1 MSDNA
6 PVVPWSSQAPQKYVL
21 SIIAIVIGVALMVT
35 AVAYIANG
43 TGGVVPFLMLAV
55 APVLTIVYLYSFLFK
70 KWETT
75 E

>member
-55 APVLTIVYLYSFLFK
+55 APVLTIVYVYSFLFK

>member
-6 PVVPWSSQAPQKYVL
+6 PAIPWSSRAPQKYVL
-21 SIIAIVIGVALMVT
+21 SIITIVIGVALMVT

-43 TGGVVPFLMLAV
+43 TGGVVPFLMLVV
-55 APVLTIVYLYSFLFK
+55 APVLTVVYVYSFLFK
-70 KWETT
+70 KWEST

>member
-21 SIIAIVIGVALMVT
+21 SIIAVVIGVALMVT

-55 APVLTIVYLYSFLFK
+55 APVLTIVYVYSFLFK
-70 KWETT
+70 KWEAT

>member
-6 PVVPWSSQAPQKYVL
+6 PAIPWSSRAPQKYVL

-43 TGGVVPFLMLAV
+43 TGGVVPFLMLVV
-55 APVLTIVYLYSFLFK
+55 APVLTVVYVYAFLFK
-70 KWETT
+70 KWEST